1 MKNLILGAAILALA
15 GVSTVKAND
24 IKTSPVA
31 IVAQQDST
39 TKTAVKVEELPDAVK
54 ATLSS
59 DKYKEWTPA
68 AAFLVVDASKAE
80 YYLID
85 VKKGEEAAQLKIG
98 KDGVVIG

>member
-1 MKNLILGAAILALA
+1 MKNLILGAALLAFA

-24 IKTSPVA
+24 IKTPVTS
-31 IVAQQDST
+31 VVQQDST
-39 TKTAVKVEELPDAVK
+39 TKTPVKIEELPDAVK

-59 DKYKEWTPA
+59 DKYKDWAPS
-68 AAFLVVDASKAE
+68 AAFLVTDASKAE

-85 VKKGEEAAQLKIG
+85 VKKGEEAAQLKVG